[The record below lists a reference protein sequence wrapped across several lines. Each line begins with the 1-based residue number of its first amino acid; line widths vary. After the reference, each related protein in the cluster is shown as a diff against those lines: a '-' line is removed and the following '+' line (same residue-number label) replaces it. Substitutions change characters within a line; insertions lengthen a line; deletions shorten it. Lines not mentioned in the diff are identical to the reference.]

1 MNQLVTYNSLVGYEL
16 EKLRLEKGI
25 DQADLAKVCGMSQP
39 VLSRLERGKAS
50 ISIDQLFILC
60 KALRIK
66 PSDVINDAS
75 LAVDVIN
82 KEASVEV
89 KTTKEIGT
97 GTALLTGAA
106 VGAVLGILLSKNK

>member
-16 EKLRLEKGI
+16 EKLRLKKGI
-25 DQADLAKVCGMSQP
+25 DQAVLSAACGMSQP

-60 KALRIK
+60 GVLDVN
-66 PSDVINDAS
+66 PSVVVAAASNAVFAINQEDT
-75 LAVDVIN
+75 VD
-82 KEASVEV
+82 V
-89 KTTKEIGT
+89 KTTKEIGA

-106 VGAVLGILLSKNK
+106 VGAVLGILLSKGK

>member
-16 EKLRLEKGI
+16 ERIRIEKGI
-25 DQADLAKVCGMSQP
+25 DQSDLAKKCGMSQP

-60 KALRIK
+60 QALSIK
-66 PSDVINDAS
+66 PSGVINDATR
-75 LAVDVIN
+75 AVEVIN
-82 KEASVEV
+82 KEESVEV

-97 GTALLTGAA
+97 GAALLTGAA
-106 VGAVLGILLSKNK
+106 VGAVLGILLSKK